1 MEILRDY
8 QREMLGRINEAWGSV
23 RSVMV
28 QMPTGTGKTYLMAEI
43 IKSLECKVYS
53 LEIQSTRQPVL
64 IVAHRRELIEQIKD
78 TLDRRTGFSDRRTE
92 GQVFSDRRTE
102 GQNVVTVT
110 SIQKLSRAKEND
122 PLFNRQYSLIIV
134 DEAHHALAKTYRLLW
149 ERWPEA
155 KFFEPSARRIRV
167 SR

>member
-8 QREMLGRINEAWGSV
+8 QREMLGRINEAWGSC

-64 IVAHRRELIEQIKD
+64 IVAHRIELIEQIKEV
-78 TLDRRTGFSDRRTE
+78 LDRRIE
-92 GQVFSDRRTE
+92 GQVFLDKRTDKRHI
-102 GQNVVTVT
+102 NILT
-110 SIQKLSRAKEND
+110 
-122 PLFNRQYSLIIV
+122 II
-134 DEAHHALAKTYRLLW
+134 
-149 ERWPEA
+149 
-155 KFFEPSARRIRV
+155 FSATFPKI
-167 SR
+167 